1 MKDKFTTKACS
12 EGYLAR
18 SIYKLKDIQKRY
30 HIIKEKY
37 KVLDLGAAPGSW
49 SQFAK
54 ELGANVTAVDINK
67 IEVKDVKII
76 KLDLFDDRIFKELN
90 EEYELILSDLAPKT
104 IGIQKLDNER
114 SYDLSKRALMIAKEK
129 LKISGSFLCKIFQ
142 SEFSEK
148 FIKEVKKEF
157 KIVKIIKPEASKKR
171 SKEMYVL
178 GIKKI
183 RHL

>member
-1 MKDKFTTKACS
+1 MKDKFTTKAFS

-30 HIIKEKY
+30 NIIKQKD

-49 SQFAK
+49 SQFARD
-54 ELGANVTAVDINK
+54 LGAEVTAIDLNK
-67 IEVKDVKII
+67 IETKNIKII
-76 KLDLFDDRIFKELN
+76 NIDLLDDKVFKKLN
-90 EEYELILSDLAPKT
+90 EEYDLILSDLAPKT

-114 SYDLSKRALMIAKEK
+114 SYDLSKRALEISREK
-129 LKISGSFLCKIFQ
+129 LKRGGKFLCKIFQ
-142 SEFSEK
+142 SEFFNK
-148 FIKEVKKEF
+148 FVKEVKKEF

-178 GIKKI
+178 GLNKN
-183 RHL
+183 

>member
-1 MKDKFTTKACS
+1 MKDKFTTKAFS

-18 SIYKLKDIQKRY
+18 SIYKLKDIQKKY
-30 HIIKEKY
+30 NLIKEKN

-54 ELGANVTAVDINK
+54 ELGAEVTAVDINK
-67 IEVKDVKII
+67 IEAKNTKII
-76 KLDLFDDRIFKELN
+76 KLDLFNNRIFKELDEN
-90 EEYELILSDLAPKT
+90 YDLILSDLAPKT

-114 SYDLSKRALMIAKEK
+114 SYDLSKRALEISKEK
-129 LKISGSFLCKIFQ
+129 LKTNGKFLCKIFQ
-142 SEFSEK
+142 SGFSEK

-178 GIKKI
+178 GFKKN
-183 RHL
+183 

>member
-1 MKDKFTTKACS
+1 MKDKFTEKAFL

-18 SIYKLKDIQKRY
+18 SIYKLKDIQKKY
-30 HIIKEKY
+30 HIIKEKS

-54 ELGANVTAVDINK
+54 ELGAEVTAVDINK
-67 IEVKDVKII
+67 IEAKNIKII
-76 KLDLFDDRIFKELN
+76 KLDLFDDKIFKKLDEK
-90 EEYELILSDLAPKT
+90 YDLILSDLAPKT

-114 SYDLSKRALMIAKEK
+114 SYDLSRRALEISKKK
-129 LKISGSFLCKIFQ
+129 LKTNGNFLCKIFQ

-148 FIKEVKKEF
+148 FIKELKKEF

-178 GIKKI
+178 GIKKN
-183 RHL
+183 